1 LADQAKE
8 LLLIYHQTIIMQK
21 SLFQS
26 VKRFINIRA
35 VGSTYMSSELCNYTR
50 GTEEVTWWKSTNSN
64 ESYRTRTYQT
74 YLKRLGFIKNV
85 RRGIWQVVAHIPEW
99 LNSGHVNCALGYS
112 YGRSY
117 QGEYSNDIK
126 AKIDLAIGTHY
137 SNTSFDLNYLKPAA
151 EAKQS
156 NNDLATFNTVTAL
169 QDCIE
174 LRKIGV
180 LAVPSSEHCVEVH
193 IIDKRQAENFAHW
206 MVNRDYELNDYPML
220 EDLLRAYWPEPEVE
234 EVADRATTNLV
245 VLDYVNSKVEI
256 TQGVYE
262 DDVEQFLEDN
272 YGGSSACS
280 SAYEYMTM
288 KTLNLEILQA
298 Y

>member
-1 LADQAKE
+1 
-8 LLLIYHQTIIMQK
+8 MQK

-26 VKRFINIRA
+26 VKSFINIRA

-99 LNSGHVNCALGYS
+99 LNSGHVNCALGYT

-126 AKIDLAIGTHY
+126 RRIDLAIGLHRGPAPFNPRPVAEP
-137 SNTSFDLNYLKPAA
+137 SEGPKLFDGNG
-151 EAKQS
+151 
-156 NNDLATFNTVTAL
+156 LATFQTTDTVKA
-169 QDCIE
+169 CIE
-174 LRKIGV
+174 LRRMGI
-180 LAVPSSEHCVEVH
+180 LAVPCCDDEIELH
-193 IIDKRQAENFAHW
+193 IIDKRSAENLAHW
-206 MVNRDYELNDYPML
+206 MVNSGYELNEYPML
-220 EDLLRAYWPEPEVE
+220 ENLLRAHWPEP

-272 YGGSSACS
+272 YGGSSA
-280 SAYEYMTM
+280 YEYMTM
-288 KTLNLEILQA
+288 KTLNLQILQA
-298 Y
+298 SC

>member
-1 LADQAKE
+1 
-8 LLLIYHQTIIMQK
+8 MQK

-26 VKRFINIRA
+26 VKSFINIRA

-50 GTEEVTWWKSTNSN
+50 GTEEVTWWKSRNSN

-99 LNSGHVNCALGYS
+99 LDSGHVNCALGYT

-117 QGEYSNDIK
+117 KGQYRDDIK
-126 AKIDLAIGTHY
+126 RTIDLVIGLHRGPA
-137 SNTSFDLNYLKPAA
+137 SFNPRPAA
-151 EAKQS
+151 EPSVGKTIFAAAEEKPTS
-156 NNDLATFNTVTAL
+156 SDNGLATFQTTDTLKA
-169 QDCIE
+169 CIE
-174 LRKIGV
+174 LRRMGI
-180 LAVPSSEHCVEVH
+180 LAVPCDTDELELH
-193 IIDKRQAENFAHW
+193 IIDKRSAENLAHW
-206 MVNRDYELNDYPML
+206 MVNSGYELNDYPML
-220 EDLLRAYWPEPEVE
+220 ENLLRAYWPEPEVE

-245 VLDYVNSKVEI
+245 VLDYVNSKVTI

-262 DDVEQFLEDN
+262 DDIEQFLEDN
-272 YGGSSACS
+272 YGDS

-288 KTLNLEILQA
+288 KTLNLQILQA
-298 Y
+298 SC